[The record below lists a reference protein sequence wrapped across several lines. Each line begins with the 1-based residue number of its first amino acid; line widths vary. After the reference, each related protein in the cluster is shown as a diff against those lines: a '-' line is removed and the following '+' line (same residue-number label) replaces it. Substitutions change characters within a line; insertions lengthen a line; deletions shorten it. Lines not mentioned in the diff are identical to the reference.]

1 MKNQL
6 HTLRVITIVF
16 ALALLS
22 FSAQVFAGSLSGKIT
37 KTSDGSP
44 VAGATVSAQSP
55 SYSYSTTTDAGGNY
69 YMWVNSG
76 TYTLKVSKDLYRT
89 KTVTGVAEGEVKNL
103 TLDFNH
109 FGFIGGSYYNA
120 YYWDQYIFAADFGV
134 GNPKLQAGD
143 EIGIFCHDT
152 IVGLL
157 ILEGPITAYY
167 QPKLVAFGT
176 LSDGQTQTKGYTPG
190 HESTYKCYTSNGVE
204 ALGTATRSNP
214 WGGTPYM
221 GNTFPT
227 ANPYSIT
234 NLSFTGPAARS
245 VVVTVSNSGLSPV
258 PNVKVLVNNI
268 LDTTDVLGQ
277 VTFTL
282 LGATYAITATPITPG
297 LYDPYSGSIL
307 VPAGPGSSNFSI
319 TLASATTTIKGKVTK
334 SADAS
339 PVVGATISALATS
352 GGGTVSDA
360 FTDVDGNYTL
370 TCPNVA
376 GTYTVR
382 AVAAGLTTATKT
394 NVTVTKG
401 NVTSG
406 QNFSLTA
413 GSPFADVTGDPNEVW
428 TIYLKKIAF
437 GNYDINIGDE
447 VAVYDNVSNKICG
460 KFVLTSGFSGNPYQ
474 NEMVVFLNPTS
485 PLGIGDVHGHQ
496 YSFKAWSAH
505 DNKLMEIV
513 SSQTYSSTS
522 SYDPSFP
529 YTFPMGNDLY
539 SIADVNFFYAAAA
552 TTQTIS
558 LHAGSNF
565 VSSYVTNKELSGST
579 ATGTAAMDIDNLMYL
594 GDAGVGIAN
603 GTYTSV
609 VKDRTGIVFTPFAW
623 TGHGVGLSEGPGK
636 IIWDNQQAYCFKTMT
651 GPHTLV
657 FTGDPV
663 NPATPITIH
672 NTTGSAANIFIPYL
686 QSYAMDASYALRSI
700 TSNPPAAPLG
710 NTSVSWIKDDLGHMI
725 RFLGGEWVN
734 NIGNCNPGMGYQ
746 VQIPDD
752 DQITLVYSGLK
763 SMELSTKEDDMP
775 THFRINGDAANWIY
789 SIYLDVTGFNPGDEI
804 AAFDGNQ
811 LVGATKLVASGGTYK
826 NAIPV
831 FHQLT
836 DRIGYQPGNPI
847 ILKGYDAQQ
856 NKEVKVY
863 YTLMPIK
870 GANPW
875 LAPVYPAGDGKYSL
889 AAISRYGVGFDDPV
903 SASVNVYPNPA
914 HDMLKVV
921 GNQRIDKVALL
932 SVLGQ
937 TVLTKNIDGQE
948 AQMNVSGFVSG
959 IYILQITMNGQIITK
974 KVFIN

>member
-1 MKNQL
+1 MKN
-6 HTLRVITIVF
+6 HVHKLRVLAIVF
-16 ALALLS
+16 TLAFISLA
-22 FSAQVFAGSLSGKIT
+22 AQVFAGSLSGKIT

-44 VAGATVSAQSP
+44 LAGAMVSAQSP
-55 SYSYSTTTDAGGNY
+55 SYSYSTTTDASGNY

-134 GNPKLQAGD
+134 GAPALQAGD
-143 EIGIFCHDT
+143 EIGVFDGDT
-152 IVGLL
+152 CVGLL
-157 ILEGPITAYY
+157 ILEGPINQYY
-167 QPKLVAFGT
+167 QPKLTAYGT
-176 LSDGQTQTKGYTPG
+176 LYDGQHFYRGFVPG
-190 HESTYKCYTSNGVE
+190 NESTYKCYTSNGVE

-282 LGATYAITATPITPG
+282 LGGTYAITATPITPG
-297 LYDPYSGSIL
+297 LYDPYSGSIV
-307 VPAGPGSSNFSI
+307 VPAGPGSSAFPI
-319 TLASATTTIKGKVTK
+319 TLASATTTIKGKVTR
-334 SADAS
+334 SADATV
-339 PVVGATISALATS
+339 VVGATISALATS
-352 GGGTVSDA
+352 GGGIVPDA
-360 FTDVDGNYTL
+360 TTDVDGNYTL
-370 TCPNVA
+370 TCPNVI
-376 GTYTVR
+376 GTYTVK
-382 AVAAGLTTATKT
+382 AVFAGLTTATKT

-401 NVTSG
+401 NCTSG

-413 GSPFADVTGDPNEVW
+413 GSPFADVTGDPNQVW
-428 TIYLKKIAF
+428 TIYLKKITF
-437 GNYDINIGDE
+437 GNYDMNIGDE
-447 VAVYDNVSNKICG
+447 VAVYDNASDKICG

-474 NEMVVFLNPTS
+474 NEMVVFLNPD
-485 PLGIGDVHGHQ
+485 GVGDVKGHQ
-496 YSFKAWSAH
+496 YSFQAWSAH
-505 DNKLMEIV
+505 DNKLMEVV
-513 SSQTYSSTS
+513 SSQTYSPTS
-522 SYDPSFP
+522 SYDPTLPYSFP
-529 YTFPMGNDLY
+529 LQNDLY
-539 SIADVNFFYAAAA
+539 SVADVNFFYAAAA

-558 LHAGSNF
+558 LHTGTNF

-579 ATGTAAMDIDNLMYL
+579 ASSTVAMDIDNLMYL

-603 GTYTSV
+603 GTYTSI
-609 VKDRTGIVFTPFAW
+609 VKDRTGIDFTPFAW
-623 TGHGVGLSEGPGK
+623 TGHGLGLSQGPGK
-636 IIWDNQQAYCFKTMT
+636 IIWDNQQAYCFNMT
-651 GPHTLV
+651 GGPHTLV

-663 NPATPITIH
+663 NPSTPIIITNPNATPL
-672 NTTGSAANIFIPYL
+672 NVFIPYV

-700 TSNPPAAPLG
+700 TSTPDVG
-710 NTSVSWIKDDLGHMI
+710 GGYTSATWIKDDLGHMI
-725 RFLGGEWVN
+725 RFLGGTWVN
-734 NIGNCNPGMGYQ
+734 NIGNLNPGSGYQ
-746 VQIPDD
+746 VQIPAGIG
-752 DQITLVYSGLK
+752 QKISLVYSGLK
-763 SMELSTKEDDMP
+763 SMESSTNVDDMP
-775 THFRINGDAANWIY
+775 THFGINGDAASWIY
-789 SIYLDVTGFNPGDEI
+789 TIYLDVTGFNPGDEI

-811 LVGATKLVASGGTYK
+811 LVGATKLVASSGTYK

-831 FHQLT
+831 FHELT
-836 DRIGYQPGNPI
+836 DRIGYQTGNPI
-847 ILKGYDAQQ
+847 ILKGYDAQL

-875 LAPVYPAGDGKYSL
+875 MAPVYPSGDGKYSL
-889 AAISRYGVGFDDPV
+889 AAISKYGVGFDDP
-903 SASVNVYPNPA
+903 SNASVSVYPNPA

-921 GNQRIDKVALL
+921 GNQTIDKVALL

-937 TVLTKNIDGQE
+937 TVLTKNVAGQE
-948 AQMNVSGFVSG
+948 TQLNVSGFVSG
-959 IYILQITMNGQIITK
+959 IYILQITMNGQVVTK
-974 KVFIN
+974 KIFIN